1 MVYPINYTDLVGRKA
16 LDPAFLQRRDH
27 AALRADVDD
36 FGFRVSKIESQEQV
50 IKSRGWTVV
59 LFDPFGLPTLFQVL
73 LELLAKCGREH
84 EGLHSII

>member
-1 MVYPINYTDLVGRKA
+1 MHPTNYTDLVTGKA

-27 AALRADVDD
+27 AALRANVDN
-36 FGFRVSKIESQEQV
+36 FGFRVSKVEPQEQV
-50 IKSRGWTVV
+50 IESRGRTIV

-73 LELLAKCGREH
+73 LQLLTKCGREH